1 MHSRFFFLFVRV
13 HNVQTFKY
21 NRMIVVSKQCCC
33 YCCLL
38 CLFVCLQLDI
48 DELSVENSMSK
59 SFDQVIKMLLDP
71 IWNQLVREFLKFLFF
86 SSLISSKSKSNANKH
101 KSVKFT

>member
-1 MHSRFFFLFVRV
+1 MHSRYFSLFVRV

-71 IWNQLVREFLKFLFF
+71 IWNQLVREFLKCLFF
-86 SSLISSKSKSNANKH
+86 RH
-101 KSVKFT
+101 